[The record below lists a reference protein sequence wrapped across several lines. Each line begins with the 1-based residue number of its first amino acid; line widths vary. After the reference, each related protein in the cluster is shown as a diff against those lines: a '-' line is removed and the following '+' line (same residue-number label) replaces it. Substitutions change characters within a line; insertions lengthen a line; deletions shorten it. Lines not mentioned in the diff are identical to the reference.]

1 MASHIIAPQSS
12 RSSRR
17 AGTASKTHELSTAA
31 TRATMAVVV
40 VGSANVD
47 LVTCAPR
54 FARPGETLLGSR
66 FEQLFGGKG
75 ANQAV
80 AAALLGSRV
89 SMVAKVGADSL
100 GASTLGN
107 FASFGV
113 DAAHVAQTKSAASG
127 VAHIVVDGAGENQI
141 IIVAGANGELAP
153 ADVDKA
159 DAAIAGARVV
169 LTQLEVPVA
178 TTMRALERG
187 RQAGA
192 LTVFNAAPAP
202 TEPLPD
208 ALFALCDVVCPNET
222 ETAILT
228 GLKTGTDEEC
238 VIAAKAILAKG
249 AKNVVLTLG
258 ARGCCLVRAGETV
271 WVPVPAGFEAG
282 AVADTTGAGDAFL
295 GALAHGVAAGA
306 SLADALPGAV
316 AVASRSVLKRG
327 AQASYPA
334 LDELPAGTVRRAKV
348 DAAAAPPRPPTPPRA
363 AAADAAAEAAA
374 AATVDGLVGDGRSR
388 RARIVGTRRRNASP
402 VRRHDPRRRHR
413 QDRRALPA
421 AHRRQAG
428 ARRAQG
434 RALPADVGRDGA
446 AAGELEA
453 PDAPPRLGRV
463 GRPRHRRLRRRRR
476 AEARAQGRQ
485 GRHAPGEAPPRRGQS
500 LGRLLRR
507 GEGLR
512 RRRPDVPDPRR
523 SRRRPRSYSRRDG
536 EPS

>member
-1 MASHIIAPQSS
+1 
-12 RSSRR
+12 
-17 AGTASKTHELSTAA
+17 
-31 TRATMAVVV
+31 MAVVV

-113 DAAHVAQTKSAASG
+113 DAAHVGQTKTAASG
-127 VAHIVVDGAGENQI
+127 IAHIVVDGAGENQI

-153 ADVDKA
+153 ADVDEA
-159 DAAIAGARVV
+159 DAAIAGAKVV
-169 LTQLEVPVA
+169 LTQLEVPLA

-187 RQAGA
+187 RKAGA

-238 VIAAKAILAKG
+238 VVAARAILAKG

-271 WVPVPAGFEAG
+271 WVPVPAGFEA
-282 AVADTTGAGDAFL
+282 ADVADTTGAGDLFAAGFL
-295 GALAHGVAAGA
+295 SGYCRDASLEECLVRGAVAAGEVI
-306 SLADALPGAV
+306 S
-316 AVASRSVLKRG
+316 
-327 AQASYPA
+327 
-334 LDELPAGTVRRAKV
+334 
-348 DAAAAPPRPPTPPRA
+348 
-363 AAADAAAEAAA
+363 
-374 AATVDGLVGDGRSR
+374 
-388 RARIVGTRRRNASP
+388 
-402 VRRHDPRRRHR
+402 HW
-413 QDRRALPA
+413 
-421 AHRRQAG
+421 G
-428 ARRAQG
+428 ARPEADLQ
-434 RALPADVGRDGA
+434 ALVAK
-446 AAGELEA
+446 
-453 PDAPPRLGRV
+453 RLG
-463 GRPRHRRLRRRRR
+463 
-476 AEARAQGRQ
+476 
-485 GRHAPGEAPPRRGQS
+485 
-500 LGRLLRR
+500 
-507 GEGLR
+507 
-512 RRRPDVPDPRR
+512 
-523 SRRRPRSYSRRDG
+523 
-536 EPS
+536 

>member
-1 MASHIIAPQSS
+1 
-12 RSSRR
+12 
-17 AGTASKTHELSTAA
+17 
-31 TRATMAVVV
+31 MAVVV

-127 VAHIVVDGAGENQI
+127 IAHVVVDGAGENQI

-153 ADVDKA
+153 ADVDDA

-169 LTQLEVPVA
+169 LTQLEVPLA

-187 RQAGA
+187 RHAGA

-222 ETAILT
+222 EAAILD
-228 GLKTGTDEEC
+228 GSEDAPRDEEC
-238 VIAAKAILAKG
+238 ASRCPGDSRQGREERRVDPGRAGLLPRARRRDR
-249 AKNVVLTLG
+249 VG
-258 ARGCCLVRAGETV
+258 ARARGLRE
-271 WVPVPAGFEAG
+271 PRPPR
-282 AVADTTGAGDAFL
+282 DTTGRGDAFL
-295 GALAHGVAAGA
+295 ARARARRRGGRVAGRRAPGRRRRGVAVRAEA
-306 SLADALPGAV
+306 RRPGVVPGPGRAP
-316 AVASRSVLKRG
+316 G
-327 AQASYPA
+327 
-334 LDELPAGTVRRAKV
+334 GTVRARDGRRGAR
-348 DAAAAPPRPPTPPRA
+348 AAARPTPPRA

-374 AATVDGLVGDGRSR
+374 AETVDGLVGDGM
-388 RARIVGTRRRNASP
+388 ILGVGTGKTVELCLRRIADKLERG
-402 VRRHDPRRRHR
+402 
-413 QDRRALPA
+413 ALKDVLCLPTSDATPLLETRKLANLPSLQPA
-421 AHRRQAG
+421 VARLRVGAAPAG
-428 ARRAQG
+428 FPGCAMPG
-434 RALPADVGRDGA
+434 DDGA
-446 AAGELEA
+446 AVYKTDNGNLIVDLFLDAP
-453 PDAPPRLGRV
+453 PDAPPRADDLSRTAGVVEPRVPADENPPIVVV
-463 GRPRHRRLRRRRR
+463 GRAPAATRTSAGCSWVPIVVVGRADAHRDVGREATALVAVLFPWRR
-476 AEARAQGRQ
+476 
-485 GRHAPGEAPPRRGQS
+485 
-500 LGRLLRR
+500 
-507 GEGLR
+507 
-512 RRRPDVPDPRR
+512 
-523 SRRRPRSYSRRDG
+523 
-536 EPS
+536 